1 MQVRVVTKN
10 DKGKTYYKV
19 LSYKDFDDYNVVM
32 DMFHK
37 MKQNSIPIEVNNNN
51 MADTDGDRY
60 YIEDISFVVPGVNS
74 ELNPYISVY
83 VEE

>member
-10 DKGKTYYKV
+10 DEGKTYYKV

-32 DMFHK
+32 DMLHK

-51 MADTDGDRY
+51 MADTD
-60 YIEDISFVVPGVNS
+60 
-74 ELNPYISVY
+74 
-83 VEE
+83 

>member
-10 DKGKTYYKV
+10 DEGKTYYKV

-32 DMFHK
+32 DMLHK
-37 MKQNSIPIEVNNNN
+37 MKQNSIPIEVNSNN

-60 YIEDISFVVPGVNS
+60 YIEDISFVMPGTKS
-74 ELNPYISVY
+74 ELKPYISVY